1 MEKLTKING
10 NFLLDQASGKR
21 EEKSLFLE
29 PLFTCR
35 MLSNLHT
42 DEKIT
47 ITHEIRL
54 SVSFSFLVF
63 LISRM
68 SLKFLAALIPLIC
81 FTHESSRKIPL
92 VIGWV
97 FDIDTKPG
105 DENSASMIPIV
116 RMAIKHVNACPKTLV
131 NYELQMEV
139 KDVKVG
145 NTINLKDSCGSY
157 TFSTRVDEEI
167 MVIGCHANSRTCQVA
182 ALLQSKIL

>member
-1 MEKLTKING
+1 
-10 NFLLDQASGKR
+10 
-21 EEKSLFLE
+21 
-29 PLFTCR
+29 

-42 DEKIT
+42 NEKIT
-47 ITHEIRL
+47 ITREIRL

-81 FTHESSRKIPL
+81 FTHASSKKIPL
-92 VIGWV
+92 VIGGV
-97 FDIDTKPG
+97 FDIDTKLG

-116 RMAIKHVNACPKTLV
+116 RMAIKHVNECPKTLV

-145 NTINLKDSCGSY
+145 NTINLKDSRCS
-157 TFSTRVDEEI
+157 
-167 MVIGCHANSRTCQVA
+167 
-182 ALLQSKIL
+182 

>member
-1 MEKLTKING
+1 M
-10 NFLLDQASGKR
+10 
-21 EEKSLFLE
+21 
-29 PLFTCR
+29 
-35 MLSNLHT
+35 
-42 DEKIT
+42 
-47 ITHEIRL
+47 
-54 SVSFSFLVF
+54 
-63 LISRM
+63 
-68 SLKFLAALIPLIC
+68 
-81 FTHESSRKIPL
+81 
-92 VIGWV
+92 
-97 FDIDTKPG
+97 FDIDTKLG

-116 RMAIKHVNACPKTLV
+116 RMAIKHVNECPKTLV